1 MKYKHIRTKENG
13 DATSNYDIVGEF
25 PIRLLDFMLAITE
38 DSNSFRIEFHD
49 AKNWTTSK
57 VEVKE
62 RDGEWYIT
70 EETLN
75 DFMKRYKDKMV
86 VKCWANGG
94 YGQMSYFCT

>member
-1 MKYKHIRTKENG
+1 MSSMFQYC
-13 DATSNYDIVGEF
+13 AALTS
-25 PIRLLDFMLAITE
+25 LDVP
-38 DSNSFRIEFHD
+38 
-49 AKNWTTSK
+49 NWTTSK

-94 YGQMSYFCT
+94 YG